1 MQTLEDNTPYNDNVL
16 AAFFD
21 KYNKSQYT
29 DKLWSFYRA
38 HLLYAER
45 VNRTASTQDRA
56 FYNDLLNVLQHCKQ
70 LKDHIDIAQPIKLQP
85 YFVENS
91 LVSLEGV
98 IELIKRAIPV
108 GIIYNLS
115 RSADELDLVVVLEKN
130 CTKAYQ
136 EFEDLLDLAQLGFK
150 KGQCTVHSYGL
161 LHHLIN
167 NGHVFYNTACVA
179 RNVIYQKNN
188 EVLFNPASSCL
199 FEKIKLEAETQFKV
213 GMDKALHFY
222 EGAQLYIKNGL
233 DDIAMFMLQQACE
246 LTYRCLLH
254 VLRGKGVKSHSPMLL
269 RKHLKRFAPEII
281 GVFSPIEEEEIK
293 YLQLLEDAYVNS
305 RYNQHYKIAHTS
317 IVHLNNSVA
326 LLQQKATHLFQYN
339 MDILD
344 RKIMEFG
351 VN

>member
-1 MQTLEDNTPYNDNVL
+1 MQAREDNALNNDNALV
-16 AAFFD
+16 AFFT
-21 KYNKSQYT
+21 KYNETQYT

-38 HLLYAER
+38 HLLYTEQ
-45 VNRTASTQDRA
+45 VNRTVSTQDRA
-56 FYNDLLNVLQHCKQ
+56 FYNDLLSVLAHCKG
-70 LKDHIDIAQPIKLQP
+70 LKRQTDQRIKLQP
-85 YFVENS
+85 YFVEES

-115 RSADELDLVVVLEKN
+115 RSTEELDLVVVLEKN

-150 KGQCTVHSYGL
+150 RGQCTVHSYGL

-179 RNVIYQKNN
+179 HNVIYQKNN
-188 EVLFNPASSCL
+188 EALFSPASSSL

-233 DDIAMFMLQQACE
+233 DDIAIFMLQQACE

-254 VLRGKGVKSHSPMLL
+254 VLRGKAVKSHSPILL

-305 RYNQHYKIAHTS
+305 RYNQHYKVAHSS
-317 IVHLNNSVA
+317 IVHLNSSVA
-326 LLQQKATHLFQYN
+326 LLQQKAGHLFQHN

-344 RKIMEFG
+344 RKIKEFG

>member
-1 MQTLEDNTPYNDNVL
+1 MQAQTDCALNNDNVL
-16 AAFFD
+16 TAFFT
-21 KYNKSQYT
+21 KYNKTQYT

-38 HLLYAER
+38 HLLYAEQ
-45 VNRTASTQDRA
+45 VNKTVSTQDRA

-70 LKDHIDIAQPIKLQP
+70 LKDQIDRPIKLQP
-85 YFVENS
+85 CFVENS

-98 IELIKRAIPV
+98 VELIKRAIPV

-115 RSADELDLVVVLEKN
+115 RSTDELDLVVVLEKN

-136 EFEDLLDLAQLGFK
+136 EFENLLDLAQLGFK

-179 RNVIYQKNN
+179 HNVIYQKNN
-188 EVLFNPASSCL
+188 ETLFSPLSKGL
-199 FEKIKLEAETQFKV
+199 FEKIRGEAVTRFKI
-213 GMDKALHFY
+213 GMDKAVHFY

-254 VLRGKGVKSHSPMLL
+254 VLRGKGIKSHSPMLL

-305 RYNQHYKIAHTS
+305 RYNQHYKIAHSS
-317 IVHLNNSVA
+317 IVHLNSSVA
-326 LLQQKATHLFQYN
+326 LLQQRAMQLFQYN

-344 RKIMEFG
+344 RKISEFG
-351 VN
+351 IN